1 MAQISFDSVGID
13 IPKKCS
19 NRDACKEWKLSGV
32 LCREKEV
39 KRSHGLM
46 ALSRLELYVKAEHPL
61 EESHGMSDKDK
72 VSIDKTSQAYKT
84 LVAERKFEEGIDN
97 NRDVLHQCRFLSIPT
112 DIVALGKPIR
122 VVQSPINPTPGLL
135 HLNILCV
142 PEGLVNKM
150 HYSSWFGKSLCWTSI
165 IL

>member
-1 MAQISFDSVGID
+1 M
-13 IPKKCS
+13 
-19 NRDACKEWKLSGV
+19 
-32 LCREKEV
+32 
-39 KRSHGLM
+39 
-46 ALSRLELYVKAEHPL
+46 KAEHPL

-72 VSIDKTSQAYKT
+72 VSIDKTPQAYKT

-122 VVQSPINPTPGLL
+122 VVQSPINPTPDLL
-135 HLNILCV
+135 HLNILGV
-142 PEGLVNKM
+142 PEGLVTKM

>member
-1 MAQISFDSVGID
+1 MRVRHGSFLVFFVERRKLKESSENGTKRAID
-13 IPKKCS
+13 ILLRC
-19 NRDACKEWKLSGV
+19 
-32 LCREKEV
+32 
-39 KRSHGLM
+39 HGLM
-46 ALSRLELYVKAEHPL
+46 ALSRLESYVKAEHPL
-61 EESHGMSDKDK
+61 EESHWVSDKDK
-72 VSIDKTSQAYKT
+72 VSIDKTPQAYKT

-150 HYSSWFGKSLCWTSI
+150 LYSSWFGKSLCWTSI

>member
-1 MAQISFDSVGID
+1 M
-13 IPKKCS
+13 
-19 NRDACKEWKLSGV
+19 

-39 KRSHGLM
+39 KKASENGTKRAFDILLRCHGLM
-46 ALSRLELYVKAEHPL
+46 ALSQLELYVKAEHPL

-84 LVAERKFEEGIDN
+84 LVAERKFEEGIDD
-97 NRDVLHQCRFLSIPT
+97 NRDVLHQCRFLLIPS
-112 DIVALGKPIR
+112 DIVDLGNPIR
-122 VVQSPINPTPGLL
+122 VVQSPTIPSPGLL
-135 HLNILCV
+135 HLNILGV
-142 PEGLVNKM
+142 PEGLVTKM